1 MNYQPIGWLR
11 TPFRA
16 LDKMPVQPPGAG
28 GACGRIELRPDLAEG
43 LKDLDGFSH
52 VIAIYHFHRQA
63 DVRLSVTPFLD
74 DRVHGLFA
82 TRAPCRPNPIGL
94 SVLRLLQINGLLLEV
109 EGVDMLDETPLL
121 DIKPYVPSFDHPR
134 SEIQTGWL
142 ESSASRV
149 VTVHADSRF
158 GSND

>member
-11 TPFRA
+11 TPFKA
-16 LDKMPVQPPGAG
+16 LDKMPFQPPGTG
-28 GACGRIELRPDLAEG
+28 SACGRIELRPDLAEG
-43 LKDLDGFSH
+43 LRALDGFSH
-52 VIAIYHFHRQA
+52 VIVIYHFHCQT

-74 DRVHGLFA
+74 DCVHGLFA

-94 SVLRLLQINGLLLEV
+94 SVLRLCQSNGLILEV

-121 DIKPYVPSFDHPR
+121 DIKPYVPLFDHPR
-134 SEIQTGWL
+134 GEIQTGWL
-142 ESSASRV
+142 ESSAAQV
-149 VTVHADSRF
+149 VTVRSDSRF